1 MFKGTKKQDKL
12 IGELQN
18 EISNLKREVAIL
30 KGIQNAM
37 PDPYYVRDMDYN
49 VIMWSEAIEKLTG
62 YSEEEAKNI
71 KCKNIFKAD
80 VCDNCPTHDCIINKK
95 LLKDAMV
102 HVFNKKDEELTALV
116 SVAGIYDE
124 NGDPIGAV
132 EIVKDITD
140 QQNLLKSI
148 GYNAEQLGSVSE
160 ELAASSEEILATA
173 TSVNSQTSEI
183 LHKTNQGLSDT
194 NDVKENAENCIVFAN
209 EVVTSMS
216 NINKSVS
223 ETISSIE
230 DLKEKS
236 NNIFYIISA
245 IQNISSQ
252 TNLLALNASIE
263 AARAGEAGKG
273 FAVVAEE
280 IRKLAVDSDKSSNKI
295 KETVEQIIK
304 LVSSATQSTD
314 VVRENVLDGKG
325 KVDDLIKLINIIN
338 NSTNTL
344 TQSMTEVEEN
354 ASLTSNITNNQ
365 EESTNQV
372 AKVSEEIAQTAQV
385 LLEEFN
391 KIRYNNM

>member
-1 MFKGTKKQDKL
+1 MVLPMFNSSYVQGLISTVVIVAIVLIALYLRDRRNKRSISLLEDVLEKYADGNFLAEIDSDFDSKDFENLGRIIDKL
-12 IGELQN
+12 RLQMRQWLFN
-18 EISNLKREVAIL
+18 TVSAEVYLKDYAGKLKDNSQMSIDVMNKVSDEISEITNGSGKAASDSAENAAIAEEL
-30 KGIQNAM
+30 LGSNIEMSSYSNQFKEFTLESVKMIEEDSKIIEATLE
-37 PDPYYVRDMDYN
+37 DMGK
-49 VIMWSEAIEKLTG
+49 IEKQMKET
-62 YSEEEAKNI
+62 SS
-71 KCKNIFKAD
+71 
-80 VCDNCPTHDCIINKK
+80 HINT
-95 LLKDAMV
+95 LRNFLD
-102 HVFNKKDEELTALV
+102 
-116 SVAGIYDE
+116 
-124 NGDPIGAV
+124 
-132 EIVKDITD
+132 
-140 QQNLLKSI
+140 
-148 GYNAEQLGSVSE
+148 SVS
-160 ELAASSEEILATA
+160 LMANAI
-173 TSVNSQTSEI
+173 
-183 LHKTNQGLSDT
+183 SD
-194 NDVKENAENCIVFAN
+194 I
-209 EVVTSMS
+209 S
-216 NINKSVS
+216 N
-223 ETISSIE
+223 
-230 DLKEKS
+230 
-236 NNIFYIISA
+236 
-245 IQNISSQ
+245 Q

-263 AARAGEAGKG
+263 SARAGEAGRG